1 MMIDVFLFSLNAV
14 LPLILLVAIGYLIMR
29 LKVIDEVFV
38 NKANRF
44 CFTVAF
50 PFNLF
55 NSIVKIDLEHEV
67 NWLLIVFVAAVI
79 LVLFAILMLTV
90 PRFIKDNRQ
99 RGALIQ
105 GIYRGNFLLLGYPLA
120 RNLFGEA
127 GVGPT
132 AMLLPVVIILY
143 NVLATFVLEYYDD
156 RSVKANLGKVILGC
170 LKNPLIIGAALGV
183 VFALLPWDLPI
194 FLSRTVEDVGKIAN
208 PLALILLGGQFN
220 WKEAAGNTRLLLS
233 AVVVRMVIVPLSVIT
248 LGVLLGFRGAELG
261 AVYILFCAPT
271 AVSSYIMAKNM
282 NSDSDLASQIILVT
296 TILSGFTLFLGA
308 FVLRSLQLI

>member
-14 LPLILLVAIGYLIMR
+14 LPLILLVVIGYVIMR
-29 LKVIDEVFV
+29 LHVVDDVFIS
-38 NKANRF
+38 KANRF

-55 NSIVKIDLEHEV
+55 NSIVKIDLVREV
-67 NWLLIVFVAAVI
+67 NWLLIVFVAAVV
-79 LVLFAILMLTV
+79 LLLFAILMLVV
-90 PRFIKDNRQ
+90 PRFILDNRQ

-120 RNLFGEA
+120 RNLFGEE

-156 RSVKANLGKVILGC
+156 RTVKANLGKVILGC

-183 VFALLPWDLPI
+183 VFALLPWDLPL

-220 WKEAAGNTRLLLS
+220 WQKAAGNTRLLLS
-233 AVVVRMVIVPLSVIT
+233 AVLVRMALVPLIVIT
-248 LGVLLGFRGAELG
+248 LGVALGFRGAELG

-282 NSDSDLASQIILVT
+282 NSDSDLAGQIILVT
-296 TILSGFTLFLGA
+296 TILSGFTLFFGA
-308 FVLRSLQLI
+308 FILRSLQLI

>member
-14 LPLILLVAIGYLIMR
+14 LPLILLVAIGYVIMR
-29 LKVIDEVFV
+29 LKVVDDIFIS
-38 NKANRF
+38 KANRF

-55 NSIVKIDLEHEV
+55 NSIVRIDLENEV
-67 NWLLIVFVAAVI
+67 NWLLIGYVAIAI
-79 LVLFAILMLTV
+79 LILFAILMITV
-90 PRFIKDNRQ
+90 PRFVMDNRQ
-99 RGALIQ
+99 RGAMIQ

-156 RSVKANLGKVILGC
+156 RSVKANLGKVILSC

-220 WKEAAGNTRLLLS
+220 WKQAAGNTRLLLS
-233 AVVVRMVIVPLSVIT
+233 AVAVRMVIVPISVIAI
-248 LGVLLGFRGAELG
+248 GVLLGFRGAELG
-261 AVYILFCAPT
+261 AVFILFCAPT

-282 NSDSDLASQIILVT
+282 NSDSDLAGQIILVT

>member
-1 MMIDVFLFSLNAV
+1 MEVFLFSFNAV
-14 LPLILLVAIGYLIMR
+14 MPLILLVALGYFLARIHILDDPFIG
-29 LKVIDEVFV
+29 
-38 NKANRF
+38 KANRF

-50 PFNLF
+50 PVSLF
-55 NSIVKIDLEHEV
+55 QSIINIDLRATV
-67 NWLLIVFVAAVI
+67 NVSLYIFAALSILIVFAA
-79 LVLFAILMLTV
+79 LMLII
-90 PRFIKDNRQ
+90 PRFVKDNRQ

-143 NVLATFVLEYYDD
+143 NTLAVFLLEYYSGQSNGT
-156 RSVKANLGKVILGC
+156 RKSTVLLGC
-170 LKNPLIIGAALGV
+170 LKNPLIIGAAAGV
-183 VFALLPWDLPI
+183 VFSLLPWKLPLFMTRVTDDL
-194 FLSRTVEDVGKIAN
+194 GGIAN

-220 WKEAAGNTRLLLS
+220 WQRAAGNLKLIFTAVAVRMLAIPVVVLS
-233 AVVVRMVIVPLSVIT
+233 AAIA
-248 LGVLLGFRGAELG
+248 LGFRGPELG
-261 AVYILFCAPT
+261 AVFILFCGPT

-296 TILSGFTLFLGA
+296 TVMAGATLFLGSCI
-308 FVLRSLQLI
+308 LRSLQLF